1 MSNSTDRMLPILVG
15 IDGSS
20 EADSAAQWAATYAA
34 KVRAPLRLVHAVP
47 EGDWYG
53 SAAFVDGG
61 ALERDLRTIGRKHLA
76 RAAAAIHEA
85 APEVSVDSVT
95 ADGTIASYV
104 SDAGAEL
111 VVLGSRKSSALR
123 DLTLGSNTLRAV
135 THAQCPVLL
144 VRNAVDSVDPARP
157 IVVGVDGSEQSD
169 RALGAALEIAHTL
182 GMPVVAVNYWGFA
195 AQAGLGTGFE
205 DVDWANIRAHEK
217 HWLETHV
224 ETMHEKYPDVALS
237 TVSAQSSPTR
247 GLRAMSASAS
257 MLVVGC
263 RGRGAVL
270 GTILGSVS
278 QNLVH
283 HADCSVLIVR

>member
-1 MSNSTDRMLPILVG
+1 MSNSTDRMLPVLVG
-15 IDGSS
+15 IDGSR
-20 EADSAAQWAATYAA
+20 EADAAAQWAAFYAA
-34 KVRAPLRLVHAVP
+34 KVHAPVRLVHAVP
-47 EGDWYG
+47 AGDWYG

-61 ALERDLRTIGRKHLA
+61 ALERDLRAIGRGHLA
-76 RAAAAIHEA
+76 RAAAAIHDA
-85 APEVSVDSVT
+85 APEVSVDTVT

-104 SDAGAEL
+104 SKAGAEL
-111 VVLGSRKSSALR
+111 VVLGSRKSSILR
-123 DLTLGSNTLRAV
+123 HLTLGSNSLRV
-135 THAQCPVLL
+135 VSHAQCPVLL
-144 VRNAVDSVDPARP
+144 MRNALDSSDPARP

-169 RALGAALEIAHTL
+169 RALGVALEIAQTL
-182 GMPVVAVNYWGFA
+182 GAPVVAVNYWGFA

-205 DVDWANIRAHEK
+205 EVDWVSIRAHEK

-224 ETMHEKYPDVALS
+224 ETMHEKYPNVALS

-257 MLVVGC
+257 MIVVGC
-263 RGRGAVL
+263 HGRGALL
-270 GTILGSVS
+270 GTVLGSVS

>member
-1 MSNSTDRMLPILVG
+1 MSNSTDRVLPILVG

-20 EADSAAQWAATYAA
+20 EADAAAHWAAAYAG
-34 KVRAPLRLVHAVP
+34 KVRAPVRLVHAVS

-61 ALERDLRTIGRKHLA
+61 ALERDLRAIGRKHLA
-76 RAAAAIHEA
+76 RAEAAFHDA
-85 APEVSVDSVT
+85 APEVCVDTVT

-104 SDAGAEL
+104 ADADAEL

-123 DLTLGSNTLRAV
+123 DLTLGSNTLRVV

-144 VRNAVDSVDPARP
+144 IRNAVDSADSARP

-169 RALGAALEIAHTL
+169 RALWAAFAIAHTL
-182 GMPVVAVNYWGFA
+182 GSPVVAVNYWGFA

-205 DVDWANIRAHEK
+205 DVDWVSIRAHEQ
-217 HWLETHV
+217 HWLDTQV
-224 ETMHEKYPDVALS
+224 ETVREKYPDVALT

-257 MLVVGC
+257 MIVVGC
-263 RGRGAVL
+263 RGRGALL
-270 GTILGSVS
+270 GTILGSIS
-278 QNLVH
+278 QNLIH
-283 HADCSVLIVR
+283 HADCSVLVVR

>member
-1 MSNSTDRMLPILVG
+1 MSKSTDRVLPILVG
-15 IDGSS
+15 IDGSN
-20 EADSAAQWAATYAA
+20 EADAAAQWAASYAA
-34 KVRAPLRLVHAVP
+34 KVHAPVRLIHAVP

-61 ALERDLRTIGRKHLA
+61 ALERDLRAIGRRQLA
-76 RAAAAIHEA
+76 RAAELIHDV
-85 APEVSVDSVT
+85 APEVSVDTVT
-95 ADGTIASYV
+95 SDGTIASYV
-104 SDAGAEL
+104 ADAVADL

-123 DLTLGSNTLRAV
+123 DLTLGSNTLRVV
-135 THAQCPVLL
+135 THAHCPVLL
-144 VRNAVDSVDPARP
+144 VRRNSEGAQPARP

-169 RALGAALEIAHTL
+169 RALVAALEFAHILDT
-182 GMPVVAVNYWGFA
+182 PVVAVNYWGFP
-195 AQAGLGTGFE
+195 AQPGLGTGFE
-205 DVDWANIRAHEK
+205 GVDWASIRAHEK

-224 ETMHEKYPDVALS
+224 DTMHKKYPEVKL
-237 TVSAQSSPTR
+237 TTISAQSSATR

-263 RGRGAVL
+263 RGRGAL
-270 GTILGSVS
+270 TGTILGSVS

>member
-1 MSNSTDRMLPILVG
+1 MSNSTDRVRPILVG

-20 EADSAAQWAATYAA
+20 EADAAARWAAAYAA
-34 KVRAPLRLVHAVP
+34 KMRAPVRLIHAVP

-61 ALERDLRTIGRKHLA
+61 ALERDLRAIGRKHLA
-76 RAAAAIHEA
+76 RAEAAIHDV
-85 APEVSVDSVT
+85 APAVSVETFT

-104 SDAGAEL
+104 SKADAEL

-123 DLTLGSNTLRAV
+123 DLTLGSNTLRVV
-135 THAQCPVLL
+135 THAPCPVLL
-144 VRNAVDSVDPARP
+144 MRDAGDSADVGRP

-182 GMPVVAVNYWGFA
+182 GTPVVAVNYWGFA
-195 AQAGLGTGFE
+195 VQAGLGTGFE
-205 DVDWANIRAHEK
+205 NVDWVSIREHEK

-224 ETMHEKYPDVALS
+224 ETMREKYPDVALS

-263 RGRGAVL
+263 RGRGAFL

>member
-1 MSNSTDRMLPILVG
+1 MSNSTDRVLPILVG
-15 IDGSS
+15 IDGST
-20 EADSAAQWAATYAA
+20 EADAAAQWAAAYAA
-34 KVRAPLRLVHAVP
+34 KVRAPVRLVHAVP
-47 EGDWYG
+47 DGDWYG

-61 ALERDLRTIGRKHLA
+61 ALERDLRAMGRKHLA
-76 RAAAAIHEA
+76 RAAAAIHVT

-123 DLTLGSNTLRAV
+123 DLTLGSNTLRVV
-135 THAQCPVLL
+135 THAHCPVLL
-144 VRNAVDSVDPARP
+144 LRNAGGSADPARP

-169 RALGAALEIAHTL
+169 RALGAALEIADTL
-182 GMPVVAVNYWGFA
+182 GTPVVAVNYWGFA

-205 DVDWANIRAHEK
+205 DVDWVSIRAHEK

-224 ETMHEKYPDVALS
+224 ETMHEKYANVALT

-263 RGRGAVL
+263 RGRGAFL

-283 HADCSVLIVR
+283 HADCSVLVVR